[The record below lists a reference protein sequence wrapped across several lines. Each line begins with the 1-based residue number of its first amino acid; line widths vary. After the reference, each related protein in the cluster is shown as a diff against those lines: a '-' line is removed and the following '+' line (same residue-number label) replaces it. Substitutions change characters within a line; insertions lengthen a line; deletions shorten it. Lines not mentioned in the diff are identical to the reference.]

1 MLKIFSYILKII
13 NQSRGNFFNKE
24 IMIVE
29 FCCRTI
35 TVSSDSTPVKNCI
48 ISVTGNELGLFFSIF
63 LGHNDYM
70 AFLKAGGKKQIID
83 RGIFNMISLLKTF
96 ARVSLDI
103 LLPPKCLKFT
113 NRVESA
119 HALCPDC
126 WKAIQFISDPKCAIR
141 GYPFGIEVSSEV
153 GMTGKNECARALK
166 RAGAE
171 KIFVVTVFRTVSPQE
186 LK

>member
-1 MLKIFSYILKII
+1 
-13 NQSRGNFFNKE
+13 
-24 IMIVE
+24 
-29 FCCRTI
+29 
-35 TVSSDSTPVKNCI
+35 
-48 ISVTGNELGLFFSIF
+48 
-63 LGHNDYM
+63 
-70 AFLKAGGKKQIID
+70 
-83 RGIFNMISLLKTF
+83 MISLLKTF

>member
-1 MLKIFSYILKII
+1 
-13 NQSRGNFFNKE
+13 
-24 IMIVE
+24 
-29 FCCRTI
+29 
-35 TVSSDSTPVKNCI
+35 
-48 ISVTGNELGLFFSIF
+48 
-63 LGHNDYM
+63 M

-83 RGIFNMISLLKTF
+83 RGIFNTISLLKTF